1 MKQDPALQLRGFLL
15 DIVGLCALTLVLESS
30 LLGVSDVADGDSLSV
45 NFGIAW
51 YEDDETAND
60 LPAWPVSPTKTQ
72 WCPGSSDHHQRQNA
86 TADNDYELINDS
98 NLSERL
104 RCCPGVDIFQPFGL
118 RGNGYCEDAVAY
130 AKYLDSRLLPM

>member
-30 LLGVSDVADGDSLSV
+30 LRGVSDVADGDSLSV

-51 YEDDETAND
+51 HEDDETAND
-60 LPAWPVSPTKTQ
+60 LPA
-72 WCPGSSDHHQRQNA
+72 SDHHQRQNA